1 MEIITII
8 IIFTLFVQDY
18 EMTNVQKQFIKDFF
32 MVLKA
37 KLKAHNGKVIV
48 QDIKYPLTNFIWA
61 FILCNFMQGLNNVL

>member
-1 MEIITII
+1 
-8 IIFTLFVQDY
+8 
-18 EMTNVQKQFIKDFF
+18 MTNVQKQFIKDFF

-48 QDIKYPLTNFIWA
+48 QDIKYPLMNFIWA